1 MRWIITG
8 TTTSAAHWCWAV
20 SESVAS
26 SSNLRLSTTVVARLI
41 PSAHCAKPHA

>member
-41 PSAHCAKPHA
+41 PSAHCAKPQA